1 MQKLVLIAKALAFV
15 AIAVFFAALT
25 RAVWQVPGIV
35 NAQLTGLRADAGQQA
50 ARTRQQLLAA
60 IQPAIQQI
68 PALVEQ
74 VAFLRADAV
83 KLGDRV
89 VDVADKHLGRITENV
104 TPVMTSLEQAVN
116 EARPTIQ
123 NVGLM
128 TADVRAAIR
137 PELECAGNGSCWPS
151 EVTGIMGSVK
161 TGLGEGAL
169 TMRSWRQAT
178 PEIAA
183 NISGIAH
190 NANKLSKPHWYT
202 RVATIAVPIVG
213 GIVAAR
219 IAK

>member
-1 MQKLVLIAKALAFV
+1 MQRFLFFAKALAFV

-35 NAQLTGLRADAGQQA
+35 NAQLTGLRADTDQQA

-60 IQPAIQQI
+60 IQPAIAQF
-68 PALVEQ
+68 PALVQQ
-74 VAFLRADAV
+74 VSFLRADAAR
-83 KLGDRV
+83 LGDRV
-89 VDVADKHLGRITENV
+89 VDVADKHLDRV
-104 TPVMTSLEQAVN
+104 TGNIVPVIANLNQAVGD
-116 EARPTIQ
+116 ARPAIQ

-137 PELECAGNGSCWPS
+137 PELECQGNGSCWPS
-151 EVTGIMGSVK
+151 QVTGILGSVK

-169 TMRSWRQAT
+169 TMRSWRKAT

-183 NISGIAH
+183 NVSAITG

-202 RVATIAVPIVG
+202 RVATFAVPIVG
-213 GIVAAR
+213 GILAAR
-219 IAK
+219 LAR